1 MKHVKQIVC
10 LVLVVAL
17 CLALTVTFAS
27 CGKKKYTVGILQ
39 LVTHDAL
46 DAATKGFQDALIAR
60 LGEENVAF
68 DLQNAQGESAN
79 CTTIANSFVT
89 KKVDLIMA
97 NATPALQAAAN
108 ATTTIPI
115 LGTSVTDYGSALGR
129 TDITDL
135 VGGNVSG
142 TSDLAPLEEQAKMI
156 LELFPGATKVGML
169 YCSAEA
175 NSAFQVSKVSA
186 YLADKGVTCTN
197 FAFSDSND
205 VAAVTQRAAA
215 ESEVIYIPTDNTAAS
230 CVSTIDPILTAAR
243 VPVVAGEEAIC
254 KGCGV
259 ATLSI
264 SYYSLGYKTG
274 EMAADI
280 LEGKADI
287 ATMKIAYDPKE
298 PVKKYVAS
306 RCTAIGVTVPTT
318 YVAIEETAN

>member
-1 MKHVKQIVC
+1 MKHLKQFLC
-10 LVLVVAL
+10 LALVVAL
-17 CLALTVTFAS
+17 CLSLAVAFTS
-27 CGKKKYTVGILQ
+27 CGKKKYTVGIVQ
-39 LVTHDAL
+39 LVKHDAL

-68 DLQNAQGESAN
+68 DLQNAQGESTN
-79 CTTIANSFVT
+79 CTTIVNSFVT

-129 TDITDL
+129 KDITDL

-156 LELFPGATKVGML
+156 LELFPTATRVGML
-169 YCSAEA
+169 YCSAEP
-175 NSAFQVSKVSA
+175 NSAFQVNKVTA
-186 YLADKGVTCTN
+186 YLQEHGVTCTN
-197 FAFSDSND
+197 YAFSDSND
-205 VAAVTQRAAA
+205 VSAVTTAAA
-215 ESEVIYIPTDNTAAS
+215 AGSDVVYIPTDNTAAS
-230 CVSTIDPILTAAR
+230 CVATIDGVLQTAG
-243 VPVVAGEEAIC
+243 VPAVAGEEAIC

-287 ATMKIAYDPKE
+287 ATMKIAYDPNE
-298 PVKKYVAS
+298 PVKKYLAS
-306 RCTAIGVTVPTT
+306 RCTALGVTVPST
-318 YVAIEETAN
+318 YVAIEETAG